1 VARVDKSAPK
11 KVSFGV
17 RKTGRAKKKLG
28 PKEKLG
34 YKKYNRQGR

>member
-1 VARVDKSAPK
+1 MARVDKSGPK
-11 KVSFGV
+11 KVKFGV
-17 RKTGRAKKKLG
+17 RKTGVAKKKLG

>member
-1 VARVDKSAPK
+1 MARVDKGTTK
-11 KVSFGV
+11 KSSFGV
-17 RKTGRAKKKLG
+17 RKTGKAKKKLG